1 MNHPTGPA
9 EKGPS
14 LLSRLPFFYG
24 WVVVAVAFVTMGI
37 GVNVRTAFSL
47 LYPEMLVEFGWTR
60 GTTASVFSVGF
71 VIATLITP
79 IVGRMMDRFG
89 PRVLV
94 PTGAVIT
101 ALGFLGAS
109 VAFSRLTIYLTLGAG
124 VVGASILIGFIGHS
138 LFLPRWF
145 ERKRGFAV
153 GIAFAGVGLGAML
166 LFPWLESY
174 ISSFGWRQACV
185 SLGILILVTVVPL
198 NILLQR
204 NSPADLGLKPDGD
217 TGDESRKSK
226 SGGMTIV
233 DTEWAEQ
240 EWTLRLAIRT
250 TPFWWLFAGYVT
262 SLHSWYAVQ
271 VHQTKYLLEVGF
283 SAADAAFALGLLG
296 LTSVGGQIGV
306 GYLSDRIGRE
316 WAWTLGMAGFIACY
330 LLLLQLNTAPDHYV
344 MYLMVVMQG
353 LFGYGVAVV
362 YAAMPA
368 DLFQGRHYGSIFGV
382 LAVASS
388 LGAAL
393 GPWVTGVMHDIYGSY
408 IESFYLAAGLS
419 LFSILCV
426 WMAAPRRVRKPG

>member
-1 MNHPTGPA
+1 
-9 EKGPS
+9 
-14 LLSRLPFFYG
+14 
-24 WVVVAVAFVTMGI
+24 MGI

-47 LYPEMLVEFGWTR
+47 LYPEMLLEFGWTR
-60 GTTASVFSVGF
+60 GATASVFSVGF
-71 VIATLITP
+71 IIATLITP
-79 IVGRMMDRFG
+79 VVGRLMDRFG
-89 PRVLV
+89 PRVLLPV
-94 PTGAVIT
+94 GAVIT

-109 VAFSRLTIYLTLGAG
+109 VAYSKLSIYLTLGAC
-124 VVGASILIGFIGHS
+124 VVGASVLIGFIGHS
-138 LFLPRWF
+138 IFLPRWF

-204 NSPADLGLKPDGD
+204 NSPAELGLKPDGD
-217 TGDESRKSK
+217 TRDASSK
-226 SGGMTIV
+226 SRAGGMTIV
-233 DTEWAEQ
+233 DATWADR
-240 EWTLRLAIRT
+240 EWTLRLAVRT
-250 TPFWWLFAGYVT
+250 APFWWLFIGYVT

-316 WAWTLGMAGFIACY
+316 WAWTLGMSGFIACY
-330 LLLLQLNTAPDHYV
+330 LLLLKLNVTPDLYI

-393 GPWVTGVMHDIYGSY
+393 GPWVTGVMHDMFGSY
-408 IESFYLAAGLS
+408 IESFYLAACLS
-419 LFSILCV
+419 LISIVCV
-426 WMAAPRRVRKPG
+426 WKAAPRKVRRPG

>member
-1 MNHPTGPA
+1 MNQSAGSPRKTASP
-9 EKGPS
+9 
-14 LLSRLPFFYG
+14 LSRLPFFYG
-24 WVVVAVAFVTMGI
+24 WIVVAVAFITMGI

-47 LYPEMLVEFGWTR
+47 LYPEMLLEFGWNR

-79 IVGRMMDRFG
+79 AVGKLMDRFG
-89 PRVLV
+89 PRVLI
-94 PTGAVIT
+94 PAGATIT

-109 VAFSRLTIYLTLGAG
+109 VAYSRLTIYLTLGAG
-124 VVGASILIGFIGHS
+124 VVGASVLIGFIGHS

-145 ERKRGFAV
+145 ERKRGLAV

-174 ISSFGWRQACV
+174 ISAFGWRQACV
-185 SLGILILVTVVPL
+185 SLAVLIFVTVVPL
-198 NILLQR
+198 NIALQR
-204 NSPADLGLKPDGD
+204 NSPADLGLRPDGQTD
-217 TGDESRKSK
+217 NDEASGLA
-226 SGGMTIV
+226 GGMKV
-233 DTEWAEQ
+233 VNAAWANQ
-240 EWTLRLAIRT
+240 EWTLRKALRT
-250 TPFWWLFAGYVT
+250 APFWWLFVGYVT

-271 VHQTKYLLEVGF
+271 VHQTKYLLEAGF
-283 SAADAAFALGLLG
+283 TAADAAFALGLLG

-306 GYLSDRIGRE
+306 GYLSDRVGRE

-330 LLLLQLNTAPDHYV
+330 LLLLRLGSVPSLYL

-368 DLFQGRHYGSIFGV
+368 DIFQGRHYGSIFGV

-388 LGAAL
+388 MGAAL
-393 GPWVTGVMHDIYGSY
+393 GPWVTGVMYDLYGSY
-408 IESFYLAAGLS
+408 VQSFYLAACLS
-419 LFSILCV
+419 IFSILCI
-426 WMAAPRRVRKPG
+426 WMAAPRKVRKPG